1 MRNLAEDFA
10 WLHQRA
16 SLLLVR
22 DARWRRGLQVGFVLG
37 GAALGGIGE
46 VLANIVADPIR
57 PYAHIA
63 SIVGLVAVLIGGLVF
78 AFVDEGAPETIARAL
93 AAIEGARTRDLTITE
108 LEAEFRWITQ
118 LYGTAKALREFV
130 EAAPDVGA
138 EEAKNALMGTL
149 SALLD
154 MVVAQKDV
162 LFGMT
167 DERWNFAIYLYEP
180 TGDQLK
186 CLICRRPI
194 RAEETAPHRAWQSGE
209 GHVGLAFSRGEELVA
224 SDTADPQIEQLFRGH
239 GAKHR
244 DDDTIRYR
252 SIASIPIRTRGDNPW
267 GVLVATS
274 DRAGR
279 FRPVTAR
286 SRSAIDHAEPLR
298 VLATNL
304 AAAIDRTHIVDRPER
319 VL

>member
-46 VLANIVADPIR
+46 VVANIVADPIR

-180 TGDQLK
+180 TGDQLE

>member
-46 VLANIVADPIR
+46 VVANIVADPIR

-130 EAAPDVGA
+130 EAAPDVGT
-138 EEAKNALMGTL
+138 EDAKNALMETL

-180 TGDQLK
+180 TGDQLE

-194 RAEETAPHRAWQSGE
+194 RAEETAPHRAWHPGE

-224 SDTADPQIEQLFRGH
+224 SDTSDPQIEQLFRGH
-239 GAKHR
+239 DAKYR
-244 DDDTIRYR
+244 DDDTTRYR

-279 FRPVTAR
+279 FRPVTAP

-319 VL
+319 AL

>member
-1 MRNLAEDFA
+1 MRDLDADFA
-10 WLHQRA
+10 WLNEKA
-16 SLLLVR
+16 KLLLVR
-22 DARWRRGLQVGFVLG
+22 DARWRRLLQVGFVLG

-46 VLANIVADPIR
+46 VVANIVADPIR
-57 PYAHIA
+57 PYAHAA

-78 AFVDEGAPETIARAL
+78 TFVDEGAPETIARAL
-93 AAIEGARTRDLTITE
+93 AAIEGARLRDRTIAE

-130 EAAPDVGA
+130 EAAPDAGA
-138 EEAKNALMGTL
+138 EEAKNALTGTL
-149 SALLD
+149 GALLD

-167 DERWNFAIYLYEP
+167 GERWNFATYFYDR
-180 TGDQLK
+180 TTDQLD
-186 CLICRRPI
+186 CLLCRRPI
-194 RAEETAPHRAWQSGE
+194 RAEETAPHRAWHPGE

-224 SDTADPQIEQLFRGH
+224 SDTADPQIEQLFRAH

-244 DDDTIRYR
+244 GDDTIRYR

-279 FRPVTAR
+279 FRPVTAL
-286 SRSAIDHAEPLR
+286 SRSAIDHVEPLR

-304 AAAIDRTHIVDRPER
+304 AAAIDRTHIEDRPER
-319 VL
+319 AI

>member
-1 MRNLAEDFA
+1 MAALP
-10 WLHQRA
+10 
-16 SLLLVR
+16 
-22 DARWRRGLQVGFVLG
+22 LG
-37 GAALGGIGE
+37 GSARSQQISSWIDPTLRTHCLDRRPRGR
-46 VLANIVADPIR
+46 ADRR
-57 PYAHIA
+57 PR
-63 SIVGLVAVLIGGLVF
+63 F
-78 AFVDEGAPETIARAL
+78 CFCRRGAPETIARAL

-130 EAAPDVGA
+130 EAAPDVGT
-138 EEAKNALMGTL
+138 EDAKNALMETL

-162 LFGMT
+162 LLGMT

-194 RAEETAPHRAWQSGE
+194 RAEETAPHRAWHPGE

-224 SDTADPQIEQLFRGH
+224 SDTSDPQIEQLFRGH

-244 DDDTIRYR
+244 DDDTARYR

-279 FRPVTAR
+279 FRPVTAP

-319 VL
+319 AL

>member
-46 VLANIVADPIR
+46 VVANIVADPIR

>member
-46 VLANIVADPIR
+46 VVANIIADPIR

-93 AAIEGARTRDLTITE
+93 AAIEGARTRDLTIAE

-130 EAAPDVGA
+130 EAAPNTSA

-167 DERWNFAIYLYEP
+167 GERWNFAIYRYEP
-180 TGDQLK
+180 TGDRLE

-194 RAEETAPHRAWQSGE
+194 RAEETAPHRAWQPGE
-209 GHVGLAFSRGEELVA
+209 GHVGLAFSQGAELVA

-239 GAKHR
+239 GTKHR
-244 DDDTIRYR
+244 DDDTARYR
-252 SIASIPIRTRGDNPW
+252 SIASIPIRTLSDSPW

-279 FRPVTAR
+279 FRPVTAS

>member
-1 MRNLAEDFA
+1 MRDLAADFA
-10 WLHQRA
+10 WLNERA
-16 SLLLVR
+16 HSLLVR
-22 DARWRRGLQVGFVLG
+22 DARWRRLLQVGFVLG

-46 VLANIVADPIR
+46 VAANIVADPIR
-57 PYAHIA
+57 PYAHSA
-63 SIVGLVAVLIGGLVF
+63 SIVGLVAVLIGGIVF
-78 AFVDEGAPETIARAL
+78 AFVDEGTPETIARAL
-93 AAIEGARTRDLTITE
+93 AAIEGAWVRDRTIGE

-130 EAAPDVGA
+130 EAVLAAGA
-138 EEAKNALMGTL
+138 EEAKNASTETL

-167 DERWNFAIYLYEP
+167 GERWNFAIYLYDRAA
-180 TGDQLK
+180 DQLD

-194 RAEETAPHRAWQSGE
+194 RAEETAPHRSWRPGE
-209 GHVGLAFSRGEELVA
+209 GHVGLAFSRDEELVA
-224 SDTADPQIEQLFRGH
+224 SDTADPQIEQLFRAH
-239 GAKHR
+239 GTRHR
-244 DDDTIRYR
+244 DDDTTRYR
-252 SIASIPIRTRGDNPW
+252 SIASIPIRIRGENPW

-279 FRPVTAR
+279 FRPVTVG
-286 SRSAIDHAEPLR
+286 SRSAIDHVEPLR

-304 AAAIDRTHIVDRPER
+304 ATAIDRAHILRRSEQAI
-319 VL
+319 

>member
-1 MRNLAEDFA
+1 M
-10 WLHQRA
+10 
-16 SLLLVR
+16 
-22 DARWRRGLQVGFVLG
+22 
-37 GAALGGIGE
+37 
-46 VLANIVADPIR
+46 
-57 PYAHIA
+57 
-63 SIVGLVAVLIGGLVF
+63 AVLIGGLVF

>member
-1 MRNLAEDFA
+1 MRNVGEDFA

-46 VLANIVADPIR
+46 VVANIIADPIR

-93 AAIEGARTRDLTITE
+93 AAIEEGRVRERTIVE

>member
-1 MRNLAEDFA
+1 MRNVGEDFA

-46 VLANIVADPIR
+46 VVANIIADPIR

-138 EEAKNALMGTL
+138 EEAKTAVMGTL

>member
-1 MRNLAEDFA
+1 MRNLAEDLA

-16 SLLLVR
+16 SVLLVR
-22 DARWRRGLQVGFVLG
+22 DARWRRILQVGFVLG

-46 VLANIVADPIR
+46 VVANIVADPLR

-93 AAIEGARTRDLTITE
+93 AAIEGARGRDLTIVE

-138 EEAKNALMGTL
+138 EEAKTAVMGTL

-167 DERWNFAIYLYEP
+167 GERWNFAIYLY
-180 TGDQLK
+180 DRIADRLD

-194 RAEETAPHRAWQSGE
+194 RAEETAPHRAWQPGE
-209 GHVGLAFSRGEELVA
+209 GHVGLAFSRARSWLPPTLQTRKSSNCFAATV
-224 SDTADPQIEQLFRGH
+224 P
-239 GAKHR
+239 
-244 DDDTIRYR
+244 
-252 SIASIPIRTRGDNPW
+252 SIATMTRP
-267 GVLVATS
+267 ATVRS
-274 DRAGR
+274 R
-279 FRPVTAR
+279 R
-286 SRSAIDHAEPLR
+286 SRSARA
-298 VLATNL
+298 ATIPG
-304 AAAIDRTHIVDRPER
+304 ACSSQPATGPDDFGR
-319 VL
+319 